1 VASLLSAVSTS
12 AAEQQKLQMVPS
24 TISEKISHAST
35 NRKTFFPAPLKN
47 GDLNNK
53 LTAEQKRLLKNNI
66 QNMIL
71 QDIYSHDE
79 EDRKLAEGD
88 WDFLDDFFNTFNFE
102 TTLGE
107 TFNVGGI
114 AFTIETIKCDSF
126 DISDIITDGSG
137 TTTQYDLSFSV
148 TGITLQCDLDYSYE
162 GPWYV
167 GSGSGTIGLKIDP
180 QTSIETVLRFTSSNF
195 DTDSPSGASLICN
208 PNIDIEEVTFSNRVL
223 DLFIAPFLPNAI
235 ESSIEPM
242 ICEPFEEL
250 EALLADTVMT
260 FKDVIDANLE
270 PIPPELTDKLYP
282 ETILFNDTS
291 LPTNIDFLS
300 LEPLVEAA
308 SPQISGF
315 VNMISHAIFGMNNG
329 TISIPIMMPLGTGA
343 YLIEIRLFGLD
354 DFDFDAISLLGNYTL
369 TSTYDLAYIGLEIE
383 LGLQNDDGSTDI
395 VLVTAGIEDVLFDFA
410 LLLVLEQSIL
420 DVGTMFTDTVA
431 DINGVITNIT
441 DVGSDVSD
449 VAMDVIEILVNL
461 GGAGTDLI
469 SVVTNI
475 SAIRADILNVV
486 MNFTDIL
493 TNFTLTSDFTSIVT
507 DINSVGSDIT
517 DVVTGITDIL
527 SSFAMGNNFSDF
539 NFTDVITDINSF
551 GTKIPDIVMDLTGF
565 IDNFTAG
572 TDFTDVVTDFNAIGT
587 DITDVVIDVVDILQN
602 FIIAANLT
610 DVVMDITDISA
621 EIISVVRDV
630 TDIIEGVADLVECA
644 LNPPIYVVEVAGL
657 SLRSGKLDGLEISGL
672 SGFKGPQQLF
682 NEVSDAIYFMYDDV
696 LIDIVDSF
704 FQLTLREAINGAIA
718 SFFLFGGTKSDAC
731 KVQMKHK

>member
-1 VASLLSAVSTS
+1 
-12 AAEQQKLQMVPS
+12 
-24 TISEKISHAST
+24 
-35 NRKTFFPAPLKN
+35 
-47 GDLNNK
+47 
-53 LTAEQKRLLKNNI
+53 
-66 QNMIL
+66 
-71 QDIYSHDE
+71 
-79 EDRKLAEGD
+79 
-88 WDFLDDFFNTFNFE
+88 
-102 TTLGE
+102 
-107 TFNVGGI
+107 
-114 AFTIETIKCDSF
+114 
-126 DISDIITDGSG
+126 
-137 TTTQYDLSFSV
+137 
-148 TGITLQCDLDYSYE
+148 
-162 GPWYV
+162 
-167 GSGSGTIGLKIDP
+167 
-180 QTSIETVLRFTSSNF
+180 
-195 DTDSPSGASLICN
+195 LICN